1 MNTSDRW
8 SPSKSPTS
16 GVIPVGTA
24 APSAA
29 AAAPSAT
36 GARWRSSCAAVGSGT
51 TGIEGPLE
59 DGSYVVRFEKL
70 DLSTAAGRAA
80 LLAQVERSAAKLCE
94 GVSTR
99 ARREACAAEAVKA
112 AFARAPDL
120 ARTIH
125 LARLERDGQQ
135 QAQR

>member
-1 MNTSDRW
+1 MTTTRARLALAAALAVFAL
-8 SPSKSPTS
+8 P
-16 GVIPVGTA
+16 A
-24 APSAA
+24 APAA
-29 AAAPSAT
+29 HAED
-36 GARWRSSCAAVGSGT
+36 GAWKVGS
-51 TGIEGPLE
+51 
-59 DGSYVVRFEKL
+59 SYVVRFEKL

-120 ARTIH
+120 AGTIH